1 MSHQSWKVFAG
12 NAPSVVTFASEDFVG
27 RLLLIDALS
36 AVALLAAW
44 YFLFSRY
51 NRKKAANAMKWV
63 ETACSGNGR
72 IIEARWLGSCR
83 LQAQLRFVAHWFDN
97 ARVTVR
103 LRPRPIPLQ
112 WLFSIWR
119 KQKET
124 LTFEADLGYAPSFQ
138 LEVFRHQWV
147 THKHTG
153 LHKTRKWAVTRPGP
167 VILTTR
173 TQWTQELTPVVNTL
187 MTSRGHSLVAVRFRP
202 DSPHLA
208 ATVDLETLA
217 DEQAAAGFLLMLRDL
232 AAGASASKQ

>member
-1 MSHQSWKVFAG
+1 
-12 NAPSVVTFASEDFVG
+12 
-27 RLLLIDALS
+27 
-36 AVALLAAW
+36 
-44 YFLFSRY
+44 
-51 NRKKAANAMKWV
+51 
-63 ETACSGNGR
+63 
-72 IIEARWLGSCR
+72 
-83 LQAQLRFVAHWFDN
+83 LQARLRFVAQLFDN

-124 LTFEADLGYAPSFQ
+124 LTFEADLGYAPGFH

-147 THKHTG
+147 THKQVG
-153 LHKTRKWAVTRPGP
+153 LGKSKKWAVSRPGP

-202 DSPHLA
+202 ESPHLA

-217 DEQAAAGFLLMLRDL
+217 DEQAAAGFLGMLRDL
-232 AAGASASKQ
+232 AAGASAPKQ

>member
-1 MSHQSWKVFAG
+1 M
-12 NAPSVVTFASEDFVG
+12 G
-27 RLLLIDALS
+27 RLLLIDASS
-36 AVALLAAW
+36 AVALLASW

-51 NRKKAANAMKWV
+51 NRRKAASALKWV
-63 ETACSGNGR
+63 ESACAGNGR
-72 IIEARWLGSCR
+72 IVEARWLGSCR
-83 LQAQLRFVAHWFDN
+83 LQARVRFVAQWFEN

-103 LRPRPIPLQ
+103 LRPRAIPLQ

-124 LTFEADLGYAPSFQ
+124 LTFEADLGYAPSFH

-147 THKHTG
+147 THKQ
-153 LHKTRKWAVTRPGP
+153 TRLKKPRTWAVTRPGP

-202 DSPHLA
+202 ESPHLA

-217 DEQAAAGFLLMLRDL
+217 DERAAAGFLLMLRDL

>member
-1 MSHQSWKVFAG
+1 
-12 NAPSVVTFASEDFVG
+12 VG

-36 AVALLAAW
+36 AVALLTAW
-44 YFLFSRY
+44 YFLFTRY
-51 NRKKAANAMKWV
+51 NRRKAATAMKWV

-72 IIEARWLGSCR
+72 IVDAHWLGTCR
-83 LQAQLRFVAHWFDN
+83 LQARLRFVAQWFDN

-124 LTFEADLGYAPSFQ
+124 LTFEADLGLAPSFH

-147 THKHTG
+147 THKQIG
-153 LHKTRKWAVTRPGP
+153 VRKPRNWAVSRPGP

-202 DSPHLA
+202 ESPHLA

-217 DEQAAAGFLLMLRDL
+217 DEQAAAGFLGMLRDL